1 VQRRINGAKCHAVDW
16 YVYIISNNAHTLYV
30 GMTDDLPRR
39 IYEHKTK
46 RFKTAFTARYTF
58 DRCVYFEVL
67 KSNRAA
73 EKREAAIKGWVRRRK
88 IALIQEKNPNWLDLF
103 SSWTESLCLR

>member
-1 VQRRINGAKCHAVDW
+1 MDW

-46 RFKTAFTARYTF
+46 RFTTAFTARDTF

-67 KSNRAA
+67 ASKPAA
-73 EKREAAIKGWVRRRK
+73 EKRELALKGRVRKKK
-88 IALIQEKNPNWLDLF
+88 IALIEAKNPNWLDVAL
-103 SSWTESLCLR
+103 SWTDSLCLR

>member
-1 VQRRINGAKCHAVDW
+1 MHW

-30 GMTDDLPRR
+30 GTTDDLPRR

-46 RFKTAFTARYTF
+46 RYKTAFTARYTF

-67 KSNRAA
+67 TSAAAA
-73 EKREAAIKGWVRRRK
+73 EKRERQIKGLLRKKK
-88 IALIQEKNPNWLDLF
+88 IALIQEKNPNWIDLA
-103 SSWTESLCLR
+103 SSWSEALLVR

>member
-1 VQRRINGAKCHAVDW
+1 MDW

-39 IYEHKTK
+39 IVEHKTK
-46 RFKTAFTARYTF
+46 RYTTAFTARYTF

-67 KSNRAA
+67 RSRRAA
-73 EKREAAIKGWVRRRK
+73 EKREAAMKGWVRRRK
-88 IALIQEKNPNWLDLF
+88 IALIQATNPNWLDLAP
-103 SSWTESLCLR
+103 SWTESLRLQ